1 MSSSQWDIPY
11 TNIFFSPTHKCR
23 DETPNQ
29 EEEEKEEENIT
40 VNIYGYNLNG
50 SNMCDL

>member
-1 MSSSQWDIPY
+1 VSSSQWDIPY
-11 TNIFFSPTHKCR
+11 TNIFFSPTQTCH

-29 EEEEKEEENIT
+29 EEEEEENIT
-40 VNIYGYNLNG
+40 VNIYSYNLNG